1 MEGTGTLMFDV
12 DSHTAMT
19 RQEAER
25 WQTFIAFWL
34 VGGLALLAIGIAV
47 FAAVHHGH
55 RLGGVLALLGVGCL
69 AIGLAVWRI
78 QRADR

>member
-1 MEGTGTLMFDV
+1 MFDA
-12 DSHTAMT
+12 DSCAAMN

-25 WQTFIAFWL
+25 WRTFIAFWL

-47 FAAVHHGH
+47 FAGVHHGR

-69 AIGLAVWRI
+69 AIGVTVWRI
-78 QRADR
+78 QRADG